1 MSVIDEAVQR
11 ADQTAAVSAGPG
23 ALSDLGRMFAR
34 QLPGASARLV
44 ADQRTWQVA
53 GPAAQAVLSQ
63 AGVVLTEPFILPGS
77 PELYARYENVELVRQ
92 ALAEDDAIAV
102 AIGAGTLNDLVKRA
116 SDELGRRYAVVATAA
131 SMDGYT
137 AFGASISRDGYK
149 QTLDCQ
155 APLLAVADYDIMAQ
169 APSAMSA
176 SGYGDLLG
184 KVVAGADW
192 ILADALGVEPIE
204 PGVWSLVQAS
214 LRSALSDPAGV
225 KAGRGQAIAELSEG
239 LVMSGLAMQAYHGS
253 RPASG
258 SEHLFSHLW
267 EMEGLGVDLEPR
279 RLSHG
284 FKVALGSIA
293 MAALYELVL
302 ELDWSAFDPAQA
314 AAGWASW
321 PQRAALIESRFASAD
336 LTAAALAQSQA
347 KYVDA
352 AAVEARLV
360 DLIAQW
366 PSLRQRLADQLL
378 PAAELQASLRTVG
391 APAGPG
397 DIGLTWEA
405 LRDTYSRAQLI
416 RSRYTVLDLLAEAGL
431 LEGLADR
438 LFQPDDFWG
447 RQRG

>member
-1 MSVIDEAVQR
+1 MSMIDEAVQQ
-11 ADQTAAVSAGPG
+11 ADQTAAVLAQPG
-23 ALSDLGRMFAR
+23 ALSKLGDLFASCF
-34 QLPGASARLV
+34 PAASARLV

-53 GPAAQAVLSQ
+53 GAAAQDSLTA
-63 AGVVLTEPFILPGS
+63 AGVPQAEPFVLPGE

-92 ALAEDDAIAV
+92 ALAGGDAVAV
-102 AIGAGTLNDLVKRA
+102 AIGSGTLNDLVKRA

-149 QTLDCQ
+149 QTLDCP

-169 APSAMSA
+169 APSVMNA

-192 ILADALGVEPIE
+192 ILADALGVEPIDAT
-204 PGVWSLVQAS
+204 VWSLVQAS

-225 KAGRGQAIAELSEG
+225 KAGQAAAVAELSEG

-258 SEHLFSHLW
+258 SEHLFAHLW
-267 EMEGLGVDLEPR
+267 EMEGLGVDLKPR

-284 FKVALGSIA
+284 FKVGLGSIA

-302 ELDWSAFDPAQA
+302 ELDWSQIDPAA
-314 AAGWASW
+314 AARRWPSW
-321 PQRAALIESRFASAD
+321 SQRAALIETKFASSD
-336 LTAAALAQSQA
+336 LTVAALAQSQA

-352 AAVEARLV
+352 GAVEARLA

-366 PSLRQRLADQLL
+366 PALRQRLADQLL
-378 PAAELQASLRTVG
+378 PAAELQTRLRTVG
-391 APAGPG
+391 APASPG
-397 DIGLTWEA
+397 DIGLTWAA

-416 RSRYTVLDLLAEAGL
+416 RSRYTVLDLLAEAAE
-431 LEGLADR
+431 LEPLADR
-438 LFQPDDFWG
+438 LFEADGFWG